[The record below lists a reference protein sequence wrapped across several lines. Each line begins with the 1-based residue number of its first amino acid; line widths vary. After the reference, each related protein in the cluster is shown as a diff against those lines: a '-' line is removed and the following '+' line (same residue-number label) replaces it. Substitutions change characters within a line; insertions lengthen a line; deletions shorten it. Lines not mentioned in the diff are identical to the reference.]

1 MEKLKELREYL
12 SSGFI
17 SSRFYMSTVRDQIRY
32 IYEPI
37 YSSISIMDKNTYS
50 AKLIGLYAMGRFYS
64 LSYEYRNFDL
74 DFMEEL
80 QEFEIKYDEIF
91 EKQMKHY
98 NAGKPIG
105 GKVSKT
111 VSEKLEYY
119 IAYDLPRAVTDIIF
133 GVRNTA
139 EKKPDH
145 RKYETIF
152 LRYIL
157 LGNKC
162 LEEAVNAEINE
173 NADELNFKIMSED
186 LAYKYAVIQLNTES
200 MISRVTLYGKI
211 KKTGHSQ
218 YRLSVNF
225 ENKILD
231 NIYIDTERLLRVIKL
246 NEEITGTA
254 LSSTDRRKLESQ
266 NVDLTKLK
274 FDFEDILKIEYGQ
287 HLLYIKAA

>member
-12 SSGFI
+12 SSGFV
-17 SSRFYMSTVRDQIRY
+17 SSQFYMSTVRDQIRY
-32 IYEPI
+32 IYEPAYPYVSVI
-37 YSSISIMDKNTYS
+37 DKNTYS
-50 AKLIGLYAMGRFYS
+50 AKLIGLYAIGRFYS

-80 QEFEIKYDEIF
+80 QKFEAKYDTLF
-91 EKQMKHY
+91 EKQMKQY
-98 NAGKPIG
+98 SAGKPVG
-105 GKVSKT
+105 GKVSRA

-119 IAYDLPRAVTDIIF
+119 IAHDLPRAVTDIIF
-133 GVRNTA
+133 GSRNTV

-145 RKYETIF
+145 KKYEPMF

-157 LGNKC
+157 LGNKY
-162 LEEAVNAEINE
+162 LEDAVNAGIIE

-200 MISRVTLYGKI
+200 MISRVSLYGII
-211 KKTGHSQ
+211 KKANHSQ
-218 YRLSVNF
+218 YRLSVHF
-225 ENKILD
+225 ENRVLD
-231 NIYIDTERLLRVIKL
+231 NIYIDAERLLRVIKL
-246 NEEITGTA
+246 NEEITSSA

-274 FDFEDILKIEYGQ
+274 IDFDDILKIEYRQ
-287 HLLYIKAA
+287 DVYYQKAA